1 MWHWLSNATWIRLR
15 VSSRSLLIDDNYQTN
30 KRNDVIVDFKIYN
43 LYNFQMSND
52 KRLTTNDQPLL
63 ALVTGASSGIG
74 LQYATQLAR
83 DYQCD
88 LLLVSNQQEEL
99 NRVARDLAA
108 QYGVQTVAHYADL
121 SLPNAAEDLHDWCL
135 VNHYVVDI
143 LINNAGVFFFNPYC
157 ETSMKRID
165 LMLQLHV
172 NTVAKL
178 TRLFAEDMVKRP
190 MTNDQRPICGHR
202 RMKGYILN
210 MSSMSAWMA
219 MPGIQTYNAT
229 KAFIYN
235 FSKSLWYELR
245 PQNVG
250 ITVMAPG
257 AVDTALFGLAP
268 NLRKLAVNLTVSIPP
283 EKLVKRALRNL
294 FRNRKADTPGFINWL
309 STPLLK
315 HTPDWLVFLAIRY
328 VGKFQK

>member
-1 MWHWLSNATWIRLR
+1 M
-15 VSSRSLLIDDNYQTN
+15 
-30 KRNDVIVDFKIYN
+30 
-43 LYNFQMSND
+43 
-52 KRLTTNDQPLL
+52 L

-83 DYQCD
+83 DYHTD
-88 LLLVSNQQEEL
+88 LLLVSNQEEEQKK
-99 NRVARDLAA
+99 VAADLAA
-108 QYGVQTVAHYADL
+108 QYGVKTTALYADL
-121 SLPNAAEDLHDWCL
+121 SKQDAAEQLLQYCKDNNL
-135 VNHYVVDI
+135 VVDI

-165 LMLQLHV
+165 LMLNLHMI
-172 NTVAKL
+172 TVAKL
-178 TRLFAEDMVKRP
+178 TRLFGEEMINRQLTEEEKAQKLCRKLR
-190 MTNDQRPICGHR
+190 Q
-202 RMKGYILN
+202 KGYILN

-235 FSKSLWYELR
+235 FSKSLWYEFK
-245 PQNVG
+245 PKGVN

-268 NLRKLAVNLTVSIPP
+268 HLRRLAVNLTVSIPP
-283 EKLVKRALRNL
+283 EKLVKRALKKL
-294 FRNRKADTPGFINWL
+294 FRGKKADTPGFLNWL
-309 STPLLK
+309 ATPLLK
-315 HTPDWLVFLAIRY
+315 HTPDWLVFLAIKL

>member
-1 MWHWLSNATWIRLR
+1 M
-15 VSSRSLLIDDNYQTN
+15 
-30 KRNDVIVDFKIYN
+30 
-43 LYNFQMSND
+43 
-52 KRLTTNDQPLL
+52 L

-83 DYQCD
+83 DYHTD

-99 NRVARDLAA
+99 NQVATDLAT
-108 QYGVQTVAHYADL
+108 QYGVKTIPLYADL
-121 SLPNAAEDLHDWCL
+121 SKQDAAEQLHQYCL
-135 VNHYVVDI
+135 DNNLVVDI

-165 LMLQLHV
+165 LMLNLHMI
-172 NTVAKL
+172 TVAKL
-178 TRLFAEDMVKRP
+178 TRLFGEEMINRELTEEEKVQKL
-190 MTNDQRPICGHR
+190 CGKSR
-202 RMKGYILN
+202 KKGYILN

-235 FSKSLWYELR
+235 FSKSLWYEFR
-245 PQNVG
+245 PKGVN

-268 NLRKLAVNLTVSIPP
+268 NLRRLAVNLTVSIPP
-283 EKLVKRALRNL
+283 ERLVKRALKKL
-294 FRNRKADTPGFINWL
+294 FHGKKADTPGFLNWL
-309 STPLLK
+309 ATPLLK
-315 HTPDWLVFLAIRY
+315 HTPDWLVFLAIKF

>member
-1 MWHWLSNATWIRLR
+1 M
-15 VSSRSLLIDDNYQTN
+15 
-30 KRNDVIVDFKIYN
+30 
-43 LYNFQMSND
+43 
-52 KRLTTNDQPLL
+52 L

-74 LQYATQLAR
+74 LQYATALAR
-83 DYQCD
+83 DYHCD
-88 LLLVSNQQEEL
+88 LLLVSNQEKEL
-99 NRVARDLAA
+99 EQVAADLAA
-108 QYGVQTVAHYADL
+108 AYGVKTIAHFADL
-121 SLPNAAEDLHDWCL
+121 SLADAAENLHSWCKEQG
-135 VNHYVVDI
+135 YIVDI

-157 ETSMKRID
+157 ETSMRRIE

-172 NTVAKL
+172 VTVAKL
-178 TRLFAEDMVKRP
+178 TRLFAADMCARQLSGEE
-190 MTNDQRPICGHR
+190 TTQRICGHR

-235 FSKSLWYELR
+235 FSKSLWYELQ

-268 NLRKLAVNLTVSIPP
+268 RFRRLAVNLTVSIPP
-283 EKLVKRALRNL
+283 EKLVKRALKKM
-294 FRNRKADTPGFINWL
+294 FRNKKADTPGFINWL
-309 STPLLK
+309 ATPLLK
-315 HTPDWLVFLAIRY
+315 HTPDWLLFLAIKL
-328 VGKFQK
+328 VGKYQK

>member
-1 MWHWLSNATWIRLR
+1 M
-15 VSSRSLLIDDNYQTN
+15 
-30 KRNDVIVDFKIYN
+30 
-43 LYNFQMSND
+43 
-52 KRLTTNDQPLL
+52 L

-83 DYQCD
+83 DYHTD

-99 NRVARDLAA
+99 NQVATDLAA
-108 QYGVQTVAHYADL
+108 QYAVKTIPLYADL
-121 SLPNAAEDLHDWCL
+121 SKQDAAEQLHQYCKDNNL
-135 VNHYVVDI
+135 VVDI
-143 LINNAGVFFFNPYC
+143 LINNAGVFFFNSYC

-165 LMLQLHV
+165 LMLNLHMI
-172 NTVAKL
+172 TVAKL
-178 TRLFAEDMVKRP
+178 TRLFGEEMINRELTEEEKAQKL
-190 MTNDQRPICGHR
+190 CGKSR
-202 RMKGYILN
+202 KKGYILN

-235 FSKSLWYELR
+235 FSKSLWYEFR
-245 PQNVG
+245 PKGVN

-268 NLRKLAVNLTVSIPP
+268 NLRRLAVNLTVSIPP
-283 EKLVKRALRNL
+283 EKLVKRALKKL
-294 FRNRKADTPGFINWL
+294 FRGKKADTPGFLNWL
-309 STPLLK
+309 ATPLLK
-315 HTPDWLVFLAIRY
+315 HTPDWLVFLAIKF